1 MSTRYLT
8 IDEICHRLRISIG
21 TTHNR
26 LSTKKK
32 MPPSIKIGKKRLF
45 PEDKFD
51 AWMETQVESNDEEI
65 AKKAFGGRIKR

>member
-1 MSTRYLT
+1 
-8 IDEICHRLRISIG
+8 
-21 TTHNR
+21 
-26 LSTKKK
+26 